1 MPGVAEEAEMTEE
14 NIELK
19 RLQWECRRGMLELDV
34 LLKPFLEEAYPQL
47 DAADQERF
55 RNLLKCEDPDLFSW
69 FMGYSESQDADHQRM
84 VRMILDRVQPK

>member
-1 MPGVAEEAEMTEE
+1 MSEE

-34 LLKPFLEEAYPQL
+34 LFKPFLDEAYAQL
-47 DAADQERF
+47 EAVDQERF

-69 FMGYSESQDADHQRM
+69 FMGYSEPEDADHARM